1 MRAICSKNT
10 SRITCQAIKANSG
23 SQDGQ
28 GSLVLWIVH
37 SFVRT
42 HDGLMSLNKI
52 CGQEVV
58 SLYLRFRLIIH
69 CTWPPAAIIYIWS
82 THDTKEQHQNIN
94 TDLGCT
100 ILLPSRQIHASPELS
115 PRLRFSQKRSDGAG
129 KKTTYKKNASSVNIV
144 DSNTLKLFLLTM
156 KPELSLSWV
165 STLSTVRV

>member
-1 MRAICSKNT
+1 MRAICSENT
-10 SRITCQAIKANSG
+10 SRITCQAIKANSR

-82 THDTKEQHQNIN
+82 THDTQEQHQNIN

-100 ILLPSRQIHASPELS
+100 ILLPWRQIHASPELS
-115 PRLRFSQKRSDGAG
+115 PELRFSQRRSDGAE
-129 KKTTYKKNASSVNIV
+129 KKTIFKENASSVNIV

>member
-37 SFVRT
+37 SFVRA

-69 CTWPPAAIIYIWS
+69 CTWPPVPIIYIWS
-82 THDTKEQHQNIN
+82 THEQHQNIN

-100 ILLPSRQIHASPELS
+100 ILLPSRQIRASPELS
-115 PRLRFSQKRSDGAG
+115 PRLRFSQRRSGGAE
-129 KKTTYKKNASSVNIV
+129 KKTTYKKNASSVNIA

>member
-42 HDGLMSLNKI
+42 HDGLMSLNKT

-69 CTWPPAAIIYIWS
+69 CTWPSATIIYIWS
-82 THDTKEQHQNIN
+82 THDTQEQHQNIN

-100 ILLPSRQIHASPELS
+100 ILLPWRQIHASPELS
-115 PRLRFSQKRSDGAG
+115 PGLRFSQRRSDGAG
-129 KKTTYKKNASSVNIV
+129 KKTFKENASSENIV